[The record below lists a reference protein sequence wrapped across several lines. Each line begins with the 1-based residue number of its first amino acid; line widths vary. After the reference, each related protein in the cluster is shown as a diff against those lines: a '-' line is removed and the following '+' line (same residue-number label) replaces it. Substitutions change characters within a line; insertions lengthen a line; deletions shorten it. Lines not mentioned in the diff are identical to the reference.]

1 MQIMTERRIILA
13 AFAAGGGVPLA
24 PRSAAAQPEWRPD
37 RPIRIVV
44 PFAPGGATDTMARLV
59 GEAIS
64 GPLGQSVVVENRTGA
79 GATIGAEHVARS
91 APDGYTLLMG
101 TNTPMAAAP
110 AIHPNLSYHPLRDFV
125 AVAIVAISPNMAA
138 IHPSVPA
145 DTLQEFIAY
154 AKANPGRISYGSA
167 GVGSSQ
173 HISGALLAHMA
184 GLEMTHVAYR
194 GGAPAALDLVAGRV
208 QLVINP
214 LIEVLPYIRE
224 GKIRPL
230 GTTTRQRHSLY
241 PDIPAIGEI
250 LPGFEVAS
258 WQGLFAPA
266 GTPRA
271 AVERIARE
279 AVAVMNQP
287 AMRRRIEELGS
298 IPVAMGA
305 EEAASFLAAEVPK
318 WAELVRISG
327 ARQE

>member
-1 MQIMTERRIILA
+1 MTTERRTVLA
-13 AFAAGGGVPLA
+13 ALAAAIGGAPLA
-24 PRSAAAQPEWRPD
+24 PGSAAAQAEWRPD
-37 RPIRIVV
+37 RPIRVVV

-110 AIHPNLSYHPLRDFV
+110 AIHPNLSYHPLRDFA
-125 AVAIVAISPNMAA
+125 AVAIVALSPNMAA
-138 IHPSVPA
+138 VHPSVPA
-145 DTLQEFIAY
+145 NTLQEFIAH
-154 AKANPGRISYGSA
+154 ARANPGRISYGSA

-173 HISGALLAHMA
+173 HISGALLAHLA

-214 LIEVLPYIRE
+214 LIEVLPYVRD

-230 GTTTRQRHSLY
+230 GATTRQRHPLY
-241 PDIPAIGEI
+241 PDLPSIGEI

-266 GTPRA
+266 GTPPE

-305 EEAASFLAAEVPK
+305 EVAARFLAAEVPK

-327 ARQE
+327 ARLE

>member
-1 MQIMTERRIILA
+1 MKRRSLLA
-13 AFAAGGGVPLA
+13 ALAATPLVPRAAG
-24 PRSAAAQPEWRPD
+24 AQQGQWQPD

-59 GEAIS
+59 AEAIS

-79 GATIGAEHVARS
+79 GATIGAEYVARS

-110 AIHPNLSYHPLRDFV
+110 AIHPNLSYDPLRDFA
-125 AVAIVAISPNMAA
+125 AVSIVALSPNMAA
-138 IHPSVPA
+138 VHPSVPA
-145 DTLQEFIAY
+145 NTLQEFIAY
-154 AKANPGRISYGSA
+154 ARANPGKVSYGSA

-173 HISGALLAHMA
+173 HIAGALLAHMA

-194 GGAPAALDLVAGRV
+194 GGAPAALDLIAGRV

-230 GTTTRQRHSLY
+230 GATTRQLHVLF
-241 PDIPAIGEI
+241 PDLPSIGGV

-258 WQGLFAPA
+258 WQGPFAPA
-266 GTPRA
+266 RTPRA
-271 AVERIARE
+271 AA
-279 AVAVMNQP
+279 
-287 AMRRRIEELGS
+287 
-298 IPVAMGA
+298 
-305 EEAASFLAAEVPK
+305 
-318 WAELVRISG
+318 
-327 ARQE
+327 

>member
-1 MQIMTERRIILA
+1 MTTERRTVLA
-13 AFAAGGGVPLA
+13 ALAAAVGGAPLA
-24 PRSAAAQPEWRPD
+24 PGSAAAQAEWRPD

-64 GPLGQSVVVENRTGA
+64 GPLGQWVVVENRTGA

-125 AVAIVAISPNMAA
+125 AVAVVAISPNMAA
-138 IHPSVPA
+138 VHPSVPA
-145 DTLQEFIAY
+145 ATLQEFIAY
-154 AKANPGRISYGSA
+154 ARANPGRISYGSA

-173 HISGALLAHMA
+173 HISGALLAHLA

-214 LIEVLPYIRE
+214 LIEVLPYIRD

-279 AVAVMNQP
+279 TVAVMNQP

-305 EEAASFLAAEVPK
+305 EEAARFLAAEVPK

-327 ARQE
+327 ARLE

>member
-1 MQIMTERRIILA
+1 MNRRSLLA
-13 AFAAGGGVPLA
+13 AFAATPLVP
-24 PRSAAAQPEWRPD
+24 SAAAAQQGQWRPD

-59 GEAIS
+59 AEAIT

-79 GATIGAEHVARS
+79 GATIGAEYVARS
-91 APDGYTLLMG
+91 TPDGYTLFMG

-110 AIHPNLSYHPLRDFV
+110 AMHPNLSYHPLRDFV
-125 AVAIVAISPNMAA
+125 AVSIVALSPNMAA

-145 DTLQEFIAY
+145 NTLQEFIAY
-154 AKANPGRISYGSA
+154 ARANPGRISYGSA

-194 GGAPAALDLVAGRV
+194 GGAPAALDLIAGRV

-214 LIEVLPYIRE
+214 LIEVLAYIRE

-230 GTTTRQRHSLY
+230 GATTRQRHSLF
-241 PDIPAIGEI
+241 PDLPSIGEI
-250 LPGFEVAS
+250 LPGFEVTS

-266 GTPRA
+266 QTPRA

-279 AVAVMNQP
+279 TMAVMSRP
-287 AMRRRIEELGS
+287 AMRQRIEEMGS
-298 IPVAMGA
+298 IPVVMDA
-305 EEAASFLAAEVPK
+305 EESARFLAAEVPK

-327 ARQE
+327 ARLE

>member
-1 MQIMTERRIILA
+1 MERRTLLTALA
-13 AFAAGGGVPLA
+13 ATPLVPA
-24 PRSAAAQPEWRPD
+24 RDAHAQTEWRPD
-37 RPIRIVV
+37 RPIRVVV

-59 GEAIS
+59 AEAIA

-101 TNTPMAAAP
+101 TNTPMAGAP
-110 AIHPNLSYHPLRDFV
+110 ALFPNLSYHPVRDFV
-125 AVAIVAISPNMAA
+125 AVAIVSFSPNMAA
-138 IHPSVPA
+138 VHPSVPA
-145 DTLQEFIAY
+145 STLREFIAH
-154 AKANPGRISYGSA
+154 ARANPGRISYGSA

-173 HISGALLAHMA
+173 HIAGALLAHMA
-184 GLEMTHVAYR
+184 GLQMTHVAYR
-194 GGAPAALDLVAGRV
+194 GGAPAALDLIAGRV

-230 GTTTRQRHSLY
+230 GTTTRQRHPLL
-241 PDIPAIGEI
+241 PDIPSISEI
-250 LPGFEVAS
+250 LPGFEVTA

-271 AVERIARE
+271 AVERISRE
-279 AVAVMNQP
+279 TVAVMDQP
-287 AMRRRIEELGS
+287 ATRGRIEELGS
-298 IPVAMGA
+298 LPMAMA
-305 EEAASFLAAEVPK
+305 LEEASRFLAAEVQK

-327 ARQE
+327 ARLE

>member
-1 MQIMTERRIILA
+1 MKRRSLLA
-13 AFAAGGGVPLA
+13 ALAAAAPLA
-24 PRSAAAQPEWRPD
+24 PAAARAQAPWRPD

-59 GEAIS
+59 AEAIT

-79 GATIGAEHVARS
+79 GATIGAEYVARS
-91 APDGYTLLMG
+91 APDGHTLLMG

-110 AIHPNLSYHPLRDFV
+110 AMHPSLSYHPLRDFV
-125 AVAIVAISPNMAA
+125 AVTIVAISPNMATV
-138 IHPSVPA
+138 HPSVPA
-145 DTLQEFIAY
+145 NTLQEFIAY
-154 AKANPGRISYGSA
+154 ARANPGRIRYGSA

-184 GLEMTHVAYR
+184 GLEMTHVGYR
-194 GGAPAALDLVAGRV
+194 GGAPAALDLIAGRV

-214 LIEVLPYIRE
+214 LIEVLSYIRD

-230 GTTTRQRHSLY
+230 GTTTRQRHALF

-279 AVAVMNQP
+279 TMAAMNQP
-287 AMRRRIEELGS
+287 AMRQRIEELGS
-298 IPVAMGA
+298 IPVAMDA
-305 EEAASFLAAEVPK
+305 EEAARFLAAEVPK

-327 ARQE
+327 ARLE